1 MSEENHTPNDVNAE
15 QAGQGKLILLVDDE
29 DFIRDAGS
37 AMLEL
42 SGHAVITADGTEE
55 AVRIYTQRWKE
66 IDLVIID
73 LSMPGKDGGAC
84 FRDLRIINPDVRAL
98 LTSGYNAD
106 SNVRGLLAEGMLG
119 LLQKPFSMGTIRETL
134 DDIFSE

>member
-1 MSEENHTPNDVNAE
+1 MIEEDNTSDNIDAE
-15 QAGQGKLILLVDDE
+15 QTDKRKLILLVDDE

-42 SGHAVITADGTEE
+42 SGYTVITADGARE
-55 AVRIYTQRWKE
+55 AARIYAERWKE

-73 LSMPGKDGGAC
+73 LSMPGRDGGAC
-84 FRDLRIINPDVRAL
+84 FRDLKTINPGIKAL
-98 LTSGYNAD
+98 LTSGYTPD
-106 SNVRGLLAEGMLG
+106 SNVRGLLAEGMVG

-134 DDIFSE
+134 DKAFSQ